1 MQIQNLSNSPKVP
14 FNLDAFIL
22 HSEKTVEL
30 VHILI
35 KPGEKLEEHQNP
47 FDVIFFLI
55 EGSGILSV
63 DGQKHHLK
71 SNDTSKII
79 SSKMRGWEN
88 NTDHDLRLL
97 VIKLL

>member
-14 FNLDAFIL
+14 FNLNAFIL
-22 HSEKTVEL
+22 HSKKPVEL

-35 KPGEKLEEHQNP
+35 KPDERLAEHQNP
-47 FDVIFFLI
+47 FDVIFFVI
-55 EGSGILSV
+55 DGSGILSV

-71 SNDTSKII
+71 SNDTIKII
-79 SSKMRGWEN
+79 SSKMRDWEN
-88 NTDHDLRLL
+88 NTDSNLRLL